1 MAASSNPV
9 AGGSGAVAASATA
22 SGAGLL
28 QIPPALKAGG
38 GSPKASH
45 KWRWIVLA
53 VLILA
58 VAAFVIAQPRKLT
71 ASTSQA
77 ALVTPSSELV
87 TLTASGYLVAQRR
100 ASLASKASG
109 RLVYLGVREGSRV
122 KAGDLLARLDS
133 RDVSAQLDASNANI
147 TLARGNLAQAQAEL
161 RDANSALERA
171 RELVAKNFAS
181 PATLDTATARQ
192 QRAQAAADSMQAA
205 LKASEFTASAAQAAR
220 DETSI
225 YAPFDGVVVTKNAN
239 VGDVITPFNAA
250 AESKGAVL
258 TLADLG
264 TLEAEVDV
272 SESNLGKVSAGQ
284 PCEIVLDALPDER
297 FAGQVVS
304 IVPTVDRAKAT
315 VKVKVR
321 FDALDPRFLPDM
333 SVRVSFLSRA
343 ASDDE
348 RKPRL
353 IVPKAAVQ
361 SGQVWKLDAENR
373 AQPVSVK
380 TGRQTDSSIEIM
392 DGLAAGDTVLNPVPA
407 DIKPGTVIEKPARR

>member
-1 MAASSNPV
+1 MAAS
-9 AGGSGAVAASATA
+9 AAASGGISGSPTGA
-22 SGAGLL
+22 SRAGLL
-28 QIPPALKAGG
+28 QIPQELKAGG
-38 GSPKASH
+38 ASPRSGR
-45 KWRWIVLA
+45 KWRWIALALLVLA
-53 VLILA
+53 VI
-58 VAAFVIAQPRKLT
+58 VFVLAQPRKLT
-71 ASTSQA
+71 ATTSQA

-161 RDANSALERA
+161 RDATAALERA
-171 RELVAKNFAS
+171 RELVARNFAS

-205 LKASEFTASAAQAAR
+205 LKAAQFTATAAQAAR

-225 YAPFDGVVVTKNAN
+225 YAPFDGVVVSKSAN

-272 SESNLGKVSAGQ
+272 SESNLGKVSTGQ

-321 FDALDPRFLPDM
+321 FDVLDPRFLPDM
-333 SVRVSFLSRA
+333 SVRVSFLSRP
-343 ASDDE
+343 ASEEE

-353 IVPKAAVQ
+353 IIPKTALQ
-361 SGQVWKLDAENR
+361 DGQVWRLDAESR
-373 AQPVSVK
+373 AQSVPVK
-380 TGRQTDSSIEIM
+380 TGRQTESSIEIV

-407 DIKPGTVIEKPARR
+407 GIKAGTVIEKPARR

>member
-1 MAASSNPV
+1 MTNAQSPSS
-9 AGGSGAVAASATA
+9 SISK
-22 SGAGLL
+22 AGLL
-28 QIPPALKAGG
+28 QIPQELKAGG
-38 GSPKASH
+38 SPGNSTR
-45 KWRWIVLA
+45 KWRWIALA
-53 VLILA
+53 VIVLA
-58 VAAFVIAQPRKLT
+58 VAAFVLAQPRKLT
-71 ASTSQA
+71 APTAQA

-122 KAGDLLARLDS
+122 KEGDLLARLDS

-161 RDANSALERA
+161 RDANAALERA

-181 PATLDTATARQ
+181 PATLDSAIARQ
-192 QRAQAAADSMQAA
+192 QRAQASADSMQAA
-205 LKASEFTASAAQAAR
+205 LKAAEFTATAARAAR

-225 YAPFDGVVVTKNAN
+225 HAPFDGVVVSKNAN

-272 SESNLGKVSAGQ
+272 SESNLGKVSTGQ

-297 FAGQVVS
+297 FSGQVVS

-361 SGQVWKLDAENR
+361 NGQVWKLDAENR
-373 AQPVSVK
+373 AQALAVK
-380 TGRQTDSSIEIM
+380 TGRETDSSVEIIE
-392 DGLAAGDTVLNPVPA
+392 GLAAGDTVLNPVPA
-407 DIKPGTVIEKPARR
+407 GIKPGTLIEKPARR